1 MVGMGDVGVEQSP
14 QQQRRSPGR
23 TMLDALA
30 GLLMVVVG
38 GGVTLQVIWFCASRA
53 GGAPPFRAALLV
65 TLGVACVVIVALSW
79 RYSSTRYPS
88 LRRIL
93 EETCWR
99 SGSLCLVLG
108 LVAILVDDVGL

>member
-1 MVGMGDVGVEQSP
+1 MGGMGDIGVEPSP
-14 QQQRRSPGR
+14 QRHRRSPGR
-23 TMLDALA
+23 TALDALA

-65 TLGVACVVIVALSW
+65 TLGVACVAIVAWSW
-79 RYSSTRYPS
+79 RYSSKRYSS
-88 LRRIL
+88 LRRIV

-108 LVAILVDDVGL
+108 LVAILVADVGL